1 VMLAENPEDRPL
13 DPVVL
18 ERYMLTILDEVER
31 RHAFA
36 RKVGIPLA
44 AYVQQKIVR
53 SPSRLAQIVRGGI
66 AAAAL
71 LIALGRLAQFSIL
84 TISIAPGPLKR
95 SESRS
100 VCR

>member
-1 VMLAENPEDRPL
+1 MPKSIRRLLGVMLADNPEDRPL

-18 ERYMLTILDEVER
+18 ERYMLTILDEAER

-44 AYVQQKIVR
+44 AYVQRKVR
-53 SPSRLAQIVRGGI
+53 SPSRVAQIVRGGI

-71 LIALGRLAQFSIL
+71 LMAVREA
-84 TISIAPGPLKR
+84 
-95 SESRS
+95 
-100 VCR
+100 